1 MVSVYIFFFM
11 VSFKFCKDML
21 YTAFSPIVGFWLKK
35 KNSDLQIS
43 ERNGYITIVT
53 FSSKSLFFPEA

>member
-35 KNSDLQIS
+35 KIQICKFQK
-43 ERNGYITIVT
+43 EMVI
-53 FSSKSLFFPEA
+53 SL